1 MKIKLRFIFFIIV
14 VLFATGA
21 GAQCTALGQNP
32 NSAIP
37 VCGTLAFQQNQVTNC
52 VGPDVARFGC
62 SDPVTSSSSFWYKFT
77 CYQTGTLGFLI
88 NGFRCSDDYDWELFD
103 ITGTTPNAVYSNAS
117 LQVSLNI
124 YGTQGC
130 GGNGKP
136 PNSPT
141 GCTPSG
147 TREVHCSGDASGN
160 SPINSM
166 PTIIIGH
173 EYLLMVT
180 NWTQSTDGYSLSFT
194 GGNASITDPLEPKL
208 QGASAPCDGT
218 EIRVKLNKKMK
229 CNSLATNGSDFV
241 LVNLFG
247 ASINP
252 ISALADNCTGS
263 FDFDSLSIFMAAPL
277 TPGTYTLKA
286 KKGTDANTVKD
297 NCDREIP
304 VDDAVSFTVFPL
316 FPTPMDS
323 LTTPKCAPDSLVLIF
338 RKNIKCNSI
347 EPSGSDFNITGPAA
361 VSISS
366 ATATCIR
373 GGSNRIVL
381 KLTAPIQLGGNY
393 FVNLQTGSDGNTLI
407 DECDMQTPLPENVA
421 FVIKDTVN
429 ADFNFTINYACD
441 KNVVSYAHNAA
452 NTVNSW
458 NWSFTGTTPASSML
472 QNPPLLTYT
481 NFEPKD
487 VQLIVSNGVCKDTSK
502 VQVVFDNY
510 LKVDFEVSP
519 VICPNNP
526 AVFTNKT
533 IGTITD
539 WLWTIGNGN
548 VLTIKNPAPQVYLPR
563 ETSDYNALPKLTVKN
578 NYGCSATISKPIQ
591 IVYTCFIAVPN
602 AFTPNGDGKNDFLY
616 PLKAYKSSDLSFS
629 VYNRFGQRLFYT
641 NDWQQKWD
649 GKFKGLAQPPGTYI
663 WVLEYTNI
671 ETGKRIFE
679 KGTTILIR

>member
-1 MKIKLRFIFFIIV
+1 MRLILSCLLIFCFFKENI
-14 VLFATGA
+14 F
-21 GAQCTALGQNP
+21 AQCTALGQNP

-52 VGPDVARFGC
+52 IGPDVARFGC

-77 CYQTGTLGFLI
+77 CFQTGTLGFLI

-103 ITGTTPNAVYSNAS
+103 ITGTTPNAVFSNAS

-124 YGTQGC
+124 YGTLGC
-130 GGNGKP
+130 GGSGKP

-147 TREVHCSGDASGN
+147 TRAVHCSGDASGN

-180 NWTQSTDGYSLSFT
+180 NWTQSTDGYSISFT
-194 GGNASITDPLEPKL
+194 GGTASITDPLEPKL

-229 CNSLATNGSDFV
+229 CNSLVTNGSDFIIV
-241 LVNLFG
+241 APSG
-247 ASINP
+247 ALLNP
-252 ISALADNCTGS
+252 ISTLADNCTGS

-277 TPGTYTLKA
+277 APGTYTIKA

-304 VDDAVSFTVFPL
+304 VDDTVSFTVFPL

-338 RKNIKCNSI
+338 RKNIKCSSI
-347 EPSGSDFNITGPAA
+347 EPSGSDFKITGPAA
-361 VSISS
+361 INITS
-366 ATATCIR
+366 ASATCIR
-373 GGSNRIVL
+373 GGSNKIVL
-381 KLTAPIQLGGNY
+381 KLAAPIQLGGIY

-407 DECDMQTPLPENVA
+407 DECDVPTPLPDNVA
-421 FVIKDTVN
+421 FVIRDTVN
-429 ADFNFTINYACD
+429 ADFNFSINYACD
-441 KNVVSYAHNAA
+441 KNLVSFTHNGA
-452 NTVNSW
+452 NTVDSW
-458 NWSFTGTTPASSML
+458 TWSFVGTTPNASNA
-472 QNPPLLTYT
+472 QNPVQTYT

-502 VQVVFDNY
+502 LQIVFDNY
-510 LKVDFEVSP
+510 LKVDFDVSS

-533 IGTITD
+533 IGTIID
-539 WLWTIGNGN
+539 WQWTMGNGN
-548 VLTIKNPAPQVYLPR
+548 VLNVKNPAPQVYIPR
-563 ETSDYNALPKLTVKN
+563 ETSDYNALPELTVKN

-641 NDWQQKWD
+641 NNWQIKWD
-649 GKFKGLAQPPGTYI
+649 GKFKGFPQPPATYV